1 MRSEQNKHRCIEV
14 YRSHGDFYWLYSAL
28 QVIHNIILLLFV
40 CLFVCLF
47 VYLLLLFIC
56 LFVCLFVYLLLF
68 VCLFICCCLYE
79 KTINLFTVYRQLVQS
94 ELFHLSNTIYLYT
107 VSLYEI

>member
-28 QVIHNIILLLFV
+28 QVIHNIILLLLLL
-40 CLFVCLF
+40 LFVCL
-47 VYLLLLFIC
+47 
-56 LFVCLFVYLLLF
+56 LFVYLLLF
-68 VCLFICCCLYE
+68 VCLFVCLLFICCCLYE

-107 VSLYEI
+107 VSLY